1 MPNVNIVIQPV
12 NILAK
17 VENSTVQ
24 FTASGSLAG
33 TVLSANPVV
42 YLWQTA
48 PKNNPN
54 SFSTAQTP
62 NTASYYDVQAIAA
75 LDGQTYRVRLSAA
88 GVDAAVFSN
97 VVTLGIRTSAESPYD
112 KFETNTFESGRNRF
126 RRLKVLGYV
135 G

>member
-33 TVLSANPVV
+33 TVLSASPVV

-48 PKNNPN
+48 PKNNPT
-54 SFSTAQTP
+54 SFTTAPGTS
-62 NTASYYDVQAIAA
+62 NTEVYSVQAIAA
-75 LDGQTYRVRLSAA
+75 LDGQKYRVSLSAV

>member
-1 MPNVNIVIQPV
+1 MPNVNIVIQPS
-12 NILAK
+12 NIVAK

-33 TVLSANPVV
+33 TVLSASPVV
-42 YLWQTA
+42 YQWQTA
-48 PKNNPN
+48 PKSNPTN
-54 SFSTAQTP
+54 FAPAQAP
-62 NTASYYDVQAIAA
+62 NTNNFYNVVAIAA

-112 KFETNTFESGRNRF
+112 KFETNTFESGQNRF